1 MDTMGEPPQN
11 PALFVDETDVFDA
24 KTLNITNRQQ
34 LAVMRSAVR
43 SRLSP
48 PKQYNPN
55 LLPIG
60 HGFGFVVLMEEI
72 EDW

>member
-1 MDTMGEPPQN
+1 MDKTLQN
-11 PALFVDETDVFDA
+11 PALFADGTDGLDV
-24 KTLNITNRQQ
+24 KTLNITNRSQ

-60 HGFGFVVLMEEI
+60 HGFGFIVLMEEI

>member
-1 MDTMGEPPQN
+1 MDTMGKPPQN

>member
-11 PALFVDETDVFDA
+11 PALFVDRTDGLDVKTFD
-24 KTLNITNRQQ
+24 TTNRSQ

-55 LLPIG
+55 LLPIS